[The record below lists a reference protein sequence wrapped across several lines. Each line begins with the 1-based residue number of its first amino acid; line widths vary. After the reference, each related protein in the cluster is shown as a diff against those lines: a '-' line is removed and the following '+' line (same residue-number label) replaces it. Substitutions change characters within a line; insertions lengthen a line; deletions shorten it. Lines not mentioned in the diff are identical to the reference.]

1 MPRTLT
7 ILLLVL
13 LAGLQYRLWV
23 GPGSLAH
30 VHRLHGEAEA
40 LRVDNAEH
48 AARNAA
54 LEAEVA
60 DLGTGLDAIEA
71 RARQQLGLVREGER
85 FYLVV
90 QTAQR

>member
-7 ILLLVL
+7 ILLIVL
-13 LAGLQYRLWV
+13 LAGLQYRLWI

-30 VHRLHGEAEA
+30 VHRLHSEAQA
-40 LRVDNAEH
+40 LRVDNAAH
-48 AARNAA
+48 AARNTA
-54 LEAEVA
+54 LDAEVA
-60 DLGTGLDAIEA
+60 DLGTGIDAIEA

-90 QTAQR
+90 QNSQP

>member
-1 MPRTLT
+1 MPRSLT
-7 ILLLVL
+7 ILLIVL

-30 VHRLHGEAEA
+30 VHRLNTEVETLLAS
-40 LRVDNAEH
+40 NAER

-60 DLGTGLDAIEA
+60 DLGAGIDAIEA
-71 RARQQLGLVREGER
+71 RARNQLGLVREGER

-90 QTAQR
+90 QTKR